1 MGDSSASVLVLS
13 VDKFKLYSRLLN
25 NLPKTFQ
32 VALSVGL
39 RHEPIKDIIFNPE
52 RYIMATLSPMNSEHS
67 NSSLQVDHR
76 VNHNFYIPIPN
87 CLDNKALVIRLVL
100 FLVNCDGCKIP
111 MCRSMLRLSSVRDP
125 TTVMKWFPFI
135 LYDEFSSFFEQPDY
149 TNEINKTYLKQ
160 NKLKVKNPILIKVGQ
175 QKTNIKYIVV
185 GSIRISTRRVLQN
198 RFEQP
203 NFNAMM
209 SFLTPVRTEDVMK
222 LSLTELYNDSLFD
235 DTDSP
240 FSESFEDFYNC
251 NDKLFNGPYSSRIT
265 GCYLESSNEAI
276 EDKVKYPFF
285 EFKKIISRHIP
296 LVKLH
301 HELPVYYYML
311 KKEIKKMHERNRDS
325 RIVLIGED
333 FFEKNRTGTQIP
345 LEIPR
350 KITDILKSS
359 LDWQKW
365 LNKCMDVAIMQSING
380 YSISSMNLTSL
391 GSESG
396 LNSIGERFVSNNGV
410 NKKTIHNFDRLI
422 EAIHSNIDV
431 LVVHT
436 AFTAAATEFARDIID
451 DVIFNNANQTTK
463 YNVYRNQYV
472 IWNYHLKRVYQ
483 ELGMDY
489 LTNNNDENYMS
500 ENKVSD
506 IEFISDFEGSENDDE
521 VSMVHIKE
529 KSFDVLESSDDIE
542 KSEGKYYDN
551 LNSNSALDL
560 NEKDNTQTIPLYN
573 SLKRRLVESIK
584 RDLIKPLDPSHP
596 FSALRLFE
604 KDLVFIHYNTIGKG
618 LLGILVLGDEEIC
631 PEEASKIYTREITA
645 HTSINEAIVHMKLQN
660 AIRIYNS
667 TNSCDDELEENGKI
681 NEDILYTME
690 NNEKPNPILTPTN
703 QELADIL
710 IKGTDMYH
718 DVVKD
723 LFHPAIRLS
732 RINPTLITSVDYCGF
747 RMVIRPLP
755 PFPFTLCDWPLPIQ
769 SIERNEV
776 YRIERYLNISN
787 MLHPTK
793 MLHQYYHLPV
803 LLKYAIGAQIYY
815 NFHHVYKI
823 FPKDPWKSNLSRV
836 SNHLDVNNKPNINN
850 NNNNSSF
857 VDEKIDKWC
866 NLRPL
871 LIRQSDTIE
880 QLLKCQDNVERE
892 KRYHYGINDLEI
904 FLEDQL
910 EPHGLCLLCSCAL
923 QIQYYGYFTNCD
935 LDNKNA
941 TKNNDTK
948 KIRYNKTSSDTL
960 VPINSDTHCSLC
972 GSLIGNYETKGLNNK
987 TVKSSEFQ
995 KYIIKNTPYPIIGN
1009 SDDGIGIK
1017 MSRVKLS
1024 AAFLQSPSEYYGEW
1038 RISEGNIFRRD
1049 EIIWERKP
1057 GIYCLPRSCISGGGN
1072 LLGNGLDLIKYALS
1086 QAKRAKYEVNNR
1098 QLNSKVDKLRFLD
1111 IDDGCNLLNPIKIT
1125 PDGITSDQKT
1135 LLLSNSLHTNWLS
1148 IALHQLESI
1157 PAFLPY
1163 DSITLTNFMHS
1174 RGLNCHLFGRMI
1186 NCTRSPWLRQL
1197 ILVEIIA
1204 RSMKNLIPNIIK
1216 TLYLSSA
1223 LASIKGEKG
1232 NYGKYCPCHVI
1243 SPHLLKLHTIFK
1255 LYITSINNRKEKK
1268 YSGTF
1273 AQIEVQSNKMNMPS
1287 NQTYEKQAPLV
1298 STSLMN
1304 NLDKV
1309 TNIQSLTWSI
1319 QSPVYWN
1326 EIFYAL
1332 NSNKWN
1338 VLSAYNVNILDI
1350 SSFFF
1355 DWASKFFD
1363 IEDDNNPITDVNRYS
1378 SSIEATDNKSRKL
1391 KSVCTHKY
1399 RLKLP
1404 LWILKCLFTI
1414 NDKDII
1420 SIKRY
1425 RFHQITIIQIIMTN
1439 LFNLILGDSPNSQ
1452 LFWAKF
1458 ISYCCCKQFDIAENS
1473 LSKYKIP
1480 IGALFIA
1487 LQHHSGITF
1496 FTDIKKL
1503 QERLVEEPSAP
1514 LKYDDFNV
1522 WLPCTKKSM
1531 ESNYT
1536 ESLPVWALLEVP
1548 EIIKLPRYN
1557 NFSVISTPTSSQI
1570 LISLSM
1576 KLSVTFASNPQMLN
1590 DYIGHCEVYCGAQRN
1605 MRRQDWIVQES
1616 MLELA
1621 GYFFWLESNRS
1632 CIKICNEVLC
1642 YYPQDHIAAIQTKV
1656 LKMWSQARLEDNAD
1670 KSIMDS
1676 KDLHKNHTS
1685 YTAIPPEIYT
1695 STAILNTIEL
1705 YWSVSHPIIID
1716 VYSAIAFVYFMRGN
1730 LQSAQEVLEKA
1741 ITRSLVLSSSM
1752 ELPSDILRYFGRI
1765 FSPSIHRNWE
1775 HEKQILEN
1783 KQRKS
1788 LGCLNKS
1795 INEISYSSLINKSKN
1810 DYNSYGSYS
1819 SNFIKTLFKTVENPD
1834 MNKLPKSPPVLRI
1847 AWLLKQLGKVK
1858 LIHSFKLNK
1867 KRILKKEALSNGII
1881 NNGYNTLL
1889 VASETVESLL
1899 ESACLTI
1906 QWALDIFD
1914 FYIGPTTL
1922 EAASC
1927 CHDLA
1932 FGLLLTN
1939 EVIDNEESAVL
1950 LKRALELLQASFN
1963 VTTTLLPP
1971 FHFLCIENIILLALL
1986 YEKINRYND
1995 ALYMWEI
2002 ALEQLTSCSRKF
2014 HGFQYRNL
2022 CEFSILGW
2030 CTPNKY
2036 FVSPSSFE
2044 LLMNYIN
2051 KKNMDKEN
2059 NYENISELIE
2069 SMKIPKNY
2077 SDVITSKKI
2086 FDLSSIWYMNNLI
2099 YLLSVT
2105 KERIF
2110 YLFMNICNENRYHKK
2125 LYRLFLLASYLK
2137 RGDDLVNL
2145 QDWNISDETIFDT
2158 KIQIF
2163 RNKGRKNN
2171 PSISSNGSTSGLLF
2185 SIHYESNSWLFESE
2199 ESDLAVISF
2208 INEHPTKIDKK
2219 RLFSG
2224 DGFSGPLSILF
2235 NKYMSYYKHNRSVNM
2250 NKLVNVSRNIDN
2262 LEDGTDILY
2271 NMHSEN
2277 YNSKLN
2283 ILTQRLLL
2291 SSRSIKSEI
2300 SNMERF
2306 FTNIITEAENDIKII
2321 WLNIK
2326 EQMISY
2332 KINAN
2337 KEYMKLKLMKSRTNY
2352 DSQIGKLSMKRIRQI
2367 LNCEEKDINKLND
2380 KDDKNNIASM
2390 FDIDQ
2395 DSDLEGN
2402 MVNIQSGK
2410 SNEVITGLI
2419 NVGDMISCPAY
2430 RCSLLSIKK
2439 ESENTLMK
2447 FISKGNKQSK
2457 SCGTDEED
2465 SDDDDDDEI
2474 DENNKQLED
2483 TSKVIHDAIDS
2494 SKTRGTKMTLD
2505 KSLHVSGRR
2514 LVSLESSETV
2524 KYTKSSP
2531 LDFRSE
2537 SLDVIISIIY
2547 HTTNIRDYFLDWKEK
2562 DRSEKIN

>member
-1 MGDSSASVLVLS
+1 MSDSSTSVLVLS
-13 VDKFKLYSRLLN
+13 VDKFKLYSELLN

-39 RHEPIKDIIFNPE
+39 RHEPIRNIIFNPE
-52 RYIMATLSPMNSEHS
+52 RYIIATLSPMNSEFS
-67 NSSLQVDHR
+67 NSLLQVDHR

-87 CLDNKALVIRLVL
+87 CLNNKALLIRLVL
-100 FLVNCDGCKIP
+100 FLINYDGCKIP
-111 MCRSMLRLSSVRDP
+111 MCRSILRLSSVRDP

-135 LYDEFSSFFEQPDY
+135 LYYEFFSFFEQPD
-149 TNEINKTYLKQ
+149 INRIGKAYLDN
-160 NKLKVKNPILIKVGQ
+160 NKLKVINPAVIKVGEQ
-175 QKTNIKYIVV
+175 ETNTKYIV
-185 GSIRISTRRVLQN
+185 GSIRISTKRVIQN

-209 SFLTPVRTEDVMK
+209 SFLTPVNTGDIMK
-222 LSLTELYNDSLFD
+222 LSLNELYNDSLSN
-235 DTDSP
+235 DTDY
-240 FSESFEDFYNC
+240 SFNKSSEDFC
-251 NDKLFNGPYSSRIT
+251 SNDKLFNGPYSSRIT
-265 GCYLESSNEAI
+265 GCYLESSNEAM

-285 EFKKIISRHIP
+285 EFKEIISRHIS

-311 KKEIKKMHERNRDS
+311 KKEIKNMNERNRDS

-345 LEIPR
+345 LKIPS
-350 KITDILKSS
+350 KIIDILKSS

-380 YSISSMNLTSL
+380 YSISSMNSTSL
-391 GSESG
+391 GSEPG
-396 LNSIGERFVSNNGV
+396 LQNMGEGFVSNNRA
-410 NKKTIHNFDRLI
+410 NEKIIHNFDRLI

-436 AFTAAATEFARDIID
+436 TFTAAATEFARDIID

-489 LTNNNDENYMS
+489 LTNNSDQNIS
-500 ENKVSD
+500 EGKVSD
-506 IEFISDFEGSENDDE
+506 IEFESDFEGSEDEDE
-521 VSMVHIKE
+521 VSIVHMKE
-529 KSFDVLESSDDIE
+529 KSFDVLESSDYIE
-542 KSEGKYYDN
+542 KSECEYYNN
-551 LNSNSALDL
+551 LSTNSALDISR
-560 NEKDNTQTIPLYN
+560 KDNTQTIPLYN
-573 SLKRRLVESIK
+573 SLKRRLVESIE
-584 RDLIKPLDPSHP
+584 RDPIKPLDPSHP

-604 KDLVFIHYNTIGKG
+604 KDLVFIHHNTIGKG
-618 LLGILVLGDEEIC
+618 LLGILVLGDDEIC

-645 HTSINEAIVHMKLQN
+645 HMSINEAIVHMKLQN

-667 TNSCDDELEENGKI
+667 TNSCDDEIENNDKI
-681 NEDILYTME
+681 NENILYIMR
-690 NNEKPNPILTPTN
+690 NKEKPNLTLTPTN

-815 NFHHVYKI
+815 NFHHVYKV

-836 SNHLDVNNKPNINN
+836 SNNLDVNNKRNINN
-850 NNNNSSF
+850 GSF

-880 QLLKCQDNVERE
+880 QLLKCQGNIEIE
-892 KRYHYGINDLEI
+892 KRYHYGIDDLEI
-904 FLEDQL
+904 FLESQL

-923 QIQYYGYFTNCD
+923 QIQYYGYFTNCN
-935 LDNKNA
+935 LDKNA
-941 TKNNDTK
+941 TKDDTQ
-948 KIRYNKTSSDTL
+948 KIKYNKTSFDTL

-987 TVKSSEFQ
+987 TVESSEFQ
-995 KYIIKNTPYPIIGN
+995 KYIVKKTPYPIIGN

-1024 AAFLQSPSEYYGEW
+1024 ATFFQIPNEYYGEW

-1072 LLGNGLDLIKYALS
+1072 LLGNGLDLIRYALS
-1086 QAKRAKYEVNNR
+1086 QAKRAKYEVNDK
-1098 QLNSKVDKLRFLD
+1098 QLGSKVDKLRFLD

-1125 PDGITSDQKT
+1125 PDGISSDQKT

-1157 PAFLPY
+1157 PVFLPY

-1197 ILVEIIA
+1197 ISVEIIA

-1223 LASIKGEKG
+1223 LASIKGERG

-1268 YSGTF
+1268 YNGTF
-1273 AQIEVQSNKMNMPS
+1273 AQIDIQSNKMNIP
-1287 NQTYEKQAPLV
+1287 NQTYRKQAPLV
-1298 STSLMN
+1298 NTSLVS
-1304 NLDKV
+1304 NLDKT

-1326 EIFYAL
+1326 EIFHAL

-1338 VLSAYNVNILDI
+1338 VLSTYNVNILDI

-1355 DWASKFFD
+1355 DWGSKFFD
-1363 IEDDNNPITDVNRYS
+1363 IEDDNQIIDINKYS
-1378 SSIEATDNKSRKL
+1378 NSIEATNNESRKL
-1391 KSVCTHKY
+1391 KSVCKHKY

-1404 LWILKCLFTI
+1404 LWILKCLFSI
-1414 NDKDII
+1414 NDKDIM

-1452 LFWAKF
+1452 LFWTKF

-1473 LSKYKIP
+1473 LSKYKVP
-1480 IGALFIA
+1480 IGALFAA

-1632 CIKICNEVLC
+1632 CIKICNEVLY

-1656 LKMWSQARLEDNAD
+1656 LKMWSQARLGDYAD
-1670 KSIMDS
+1670 KNTIDS
-1676 KDLHKNHTS
+1676 KDLYQNHIS
-1685 YTAIPPEIYT
+1685 YTAMSPEIYT
-1695 STAILNTIEL
+1695 STNILNIIEL
-1705 YWSVSHPIIID
+1705 YWSASHPIIID
-1716 VYSAIAFVYFMRGN
+1716 VYSAIAFMYFIRGN

-1741 ITRSLVLSSSM
+1741 ITRSLVLSSSL
-1752 ELPSDILRYFGRI
+1752 ESPNDILRYFGRI
-1765 FSPSIHRNWE
+1765 FLPGIHRNWE
-1775 HEKQILEN
+1775 YEKQILEN
-1783 KQRKS
+1783 KQRKL
-1788 LGCLNKS
+1788 LGYPNKLT
-1795 INEISYSSLINKSKN
+1795 NEISYSSLINKNKN
-1810 DYNSYGSYS
+1810 EYNSYDSYS
-1819 SNFIKTLFKTVENPD
+1819 STFIKTLFKTVENPD
-1834 MNKLPKSPPVLRI
+1834 MDKLPKSPPVLRI
-1847 AWLLKQLGKVK
+1847 AWLLKQLGKIK
-1858 LIHSFKLNK
+1858 IINSLELNK
-1867 KRILKKEALSNGII
+1867 KWILEKEVLSNGII
-1881 NNGYNTLL
+1881 NNGYNALP

-1899 ESACLTI
+1899 ESACLTM

-1922 EAASC
+1922 ETANC

-1932 FGLLLTN
+1932 FGLLLMN
-1939 EVIDNEESAVL
+1939 EVIDNDESVL

-1963 VTTTLLPP
+1963 VTTTLLPS
-1971 FHFLCIENIILLALL
+1971 FHFLCIENIILLALI
-1986 YEKINRYND
+1986 YEKTNSYND

-2014 HGFQYRNL
+2014 HGFQFRNL

-2036 FVSPSSFE
+2036 FVSPFSFE

-2051 KKNMDKEN
+2051 KQNIDKEN
-2059 NYENISELIE
+2059 NYENISQSIE
-2069 SMKIPKNY
+2069 SMKISKNY
-2077 SDVITSKKI
+2077 SDIITSKNI

-2110 YLFMNICNENRYHKK
+2110 YLFMNICNENRYHKR

-2137 RGDDLVNL
+2137 RGDKLVNL
-2145 QDWNISDETIFDT
+2145 QDWNISDETILDT

-2163 RNKGRKNN
+2163 GNKGRRNN
-2171 PSISSNGSTSGLLF
+2171 SNTSSNDSTSGLLF
-2185 SIHYESNSWLFESE
+2185 SVHYEHDSWLFESE

-2208 INEHPTKIDKK
+2208 INEHPTKINKK
-2219 RLFSG
+2219 QLFSG

-2235 NKYMSYYKHNRSVNM
+2235 NKYMSYNENNRSVNM
-2250 NKLVNVSRNIDN
+2250 NKLVNVSKNIDN
-2262 LEDGTDILY
+2262 SEDGTDVLY
-2271 NMHSEN
+2271 NMHSDN

-2283 ILTQRLLL
+2283 ILTQHLLL
-2291 SSRSIKSEI
+2291 SSKSIKNEI

-2306 FTNIITEAENDIKII
+2306 FVNIMTEAENDIKII
-2321 WLNIK
+2321 WLNIR

-2332 KINAN
+2332 KINS
-2337 KEYMKLKLMKSRTNY
+2337 KKCMKLKLMKSRKNH
-2352 DSQIGKLSMKRIRQI
+2352 DNRIGKLSMKRIMQI
-2367 LNCEEKDINKLND
+2367 LNCEDKDINKLND
-2380 KDDKNNIASM
+2380 KSDQGNIASM
-2390 FDIDQ
+2390 FEIDY
-2395 DSDLEGN
+2395 DSDIEGN
-2402 MVNIQSGK
+2402 MTNIQSGK
-2410 SNEVITGLI
+2410 DNEVITGLI
-2419 NVGDMISCPAY
+2419 NVGNMISCPAY
-2430 RCSLLSIKK
+2430 RCSLLSIKR

-2447 FISKGNKQSK
+2447 FISKGNMQS
-2457 SCGTDEED
+2457 TYDADED
-2465 SDDDDDDEI
+2465 SDYGD
-2474 DENNKQLED
+2474 NNSETNEDKQIED

-2494 SKTRGTKMTLD
+2494 SKTRGTRMTLD

-2514 LVSLESSETV
+2514 LVSLEDLETV

-2547 HTTNIRDYFLDWKEK
+2547 HTTNIKDYFSNWKEK